1 MITTGASFQFGA
13 GTPVRQNRV
22 LASPPALP
30 RGREE
35 NRVVGRVVS
44 AVNKG
49 KEQRTR
55 LKLKSAMLRKRVAK
69 MKAPLTD
76 TQLFYIGRPTA

>member
-1 MITTGASFQFGA
+1 M
-13 GTPVRQNRV
+13 
-22 LASPPALP
+22 
-30 RGREE
+30 
-35 NRVVGRVVS
+35 GRVVS